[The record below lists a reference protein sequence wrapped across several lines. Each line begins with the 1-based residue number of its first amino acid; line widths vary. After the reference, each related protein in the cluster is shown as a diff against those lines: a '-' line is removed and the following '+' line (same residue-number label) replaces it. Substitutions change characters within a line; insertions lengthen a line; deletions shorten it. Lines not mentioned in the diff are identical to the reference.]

1 MENKYIYIDESG
13 DTGYTKKSTRYF
25 ILTSV
30 IVDDPFVLSRIAKSV
45 YRSKV
50 DKGKHNMLH
59 SYRETDRVR
68 LKLVHEI
75 EAIEI
80 TCVAFVLDK
89 KKIFKKDSYTY
100 LLSKL
105 VEYFSLLNHRHIILA
120 KIDTR
125 KSYNNKIKEIFN
137 KKGLNLVLSD
147 PALEKSLQ
155 IADFYSWA
163 IFTHLEYGQSI
174 YFKLLKNYITF
185 R

>member
-1 MENKYIYIDESG
+1 MHIYIDESG

-25 ILTSV
+25 ILTAV
-30 IVDDPFVLSRIAKSV
+30 IVDDPFVLRRIAKSV

-50 DKGKHNMLH
+50 DKKKHNMLH
-59 SYRETDRVR
+59 SFRESDRVR

-75 EAIEI
+75 EGMEI
-80 TCVAFVLDK
+80 SCVAFVLDK
-89 KKIFKKDSYTY
+89 KKIFEKDSYIY

-105 VEYFSLLNHRHIILA
+105 IEYFLTLNHKSIVLA

-125 KSYNNKIKEIFN
+125 KSYNNKIKEMFS
-137 KKGLNLVLSD
+137 KKGLNLILSD
-147 PALEKSLQ
+147 PAQEKSLQ

-163 IFTHLEYGQSI
+163 IFTHLEYSQSV
-174 YFKLLKNYITF
+174 YFELLKKRITF